1 MSYSAT
7 TARAMTYMWLF
18 GISKPSSPP
27 SLNTGKTS
35 CYWYWYIAEYPGRQD
50 EQRTQPTKN
59 CIKPPPIMSCPERLI
74 QYSTNKSRSQDT
86 PSHPSPQ
93 PKHPFHIDACPVFP
107 WPHSRAR
114 KVLTSA
120 CRVPLPGPLL
130 SPGRPTPS
138 FYLGLPWPRT
148 KSRALL
154 VLAVR
159 VAVASIHIGLP

>member
-35 CYWYWYIAEYPGRQD
+35 RYWYWYIAEYPGRQD
-50 EQRTQPTKN
+50 EQGPS
-59 CIKPPPIMSCPERLI
+59 PPKTASNRRPIMSCPERLI

-86 PSHPSPQ
+86 SSHPSPQ

-107 WPHSRAR
+107 WPHSRAS

-130 SPGRPTPS
+130 SPSRPTPS